1 LQVIE
6 IYGHQLLKY

>member
-6 IYGHQLLKY
+6 IYSHQLLK